1 MEPPR
6 IVVLGGV
13 NMDLVATVDRFPLP
27 GETVVGRGFTTYP
40 GGKGANQA
48 VAAARLGAKVSMV
61 GRVGDDAF
69 GHQLRH
75 GLAVEGIDV
84 TGVGIEAGSPSGIA
98 VIQVDASAQNQI
110 VQVWGANRTCGT
122 EEVKRV
128 REAVVG
134 ASVLML
140 QLEVPVEVSLRAA
153 EAARAHGCL
162 VVLDPAP
169 APAPAT
175 NLPPHFYALSD
186 CITPNET
193 EAQALVGFTI
203 SNTDSAHRAA
213 EELVRRGAKTAVVK
227 MGEHGAHYLSESVT
241 GHVPA
246 FPVKAVDT
254 VAAGDAFNAGLAV
267 ALAEGL
273 GLPDAVRWA
282 AAAGAIAVTRIG
294 AQDAMPQRD
303 EVEALLQTQTAS

>member
-6 IVVLGGV
+6 IVVLGGI

-84 TGVGIEAGSPSGIA
+84 AGVGIEAGSPSGIA

-110 VQVWGANRTCGT
+110 VQVWGANRTCGIG
-122 EEVKRV
+122 EAERV
-128 REAVVG
+128 RDAVAG

-140 QLEVPVEVSLRAA
+140 QLEVPVEVSLKAA
-153 EAARAHGCL
+153 EAAQAHGCL

-169 APAPAT
+169 APLT
-175 NLPPHFYALSD
+175 GLPPDFYTLCD

-193 EAQALVGFTI
+193 EAQALVGFAI
-203 SNTDSAHRAA
+203 SNSGSAHRAA
-213 EELVRRGAKTAVVK
+213 EELVRRGAKTAVIK
-227 MGEHGAHYLSESVT
+227 MGEHGAYYLGADER

-246 FPVKAVDT
+246 FPVKAVDS

-267 ALAEGL
+267 ALAEGR
-273 GLPDAVRWA
+273 GLPDAVRWG
-282 AAAGAIAVTRIG
+282 AAAGAMAVTRIG
-294 AQDAMPQRD
+294 AQDAMPRRD